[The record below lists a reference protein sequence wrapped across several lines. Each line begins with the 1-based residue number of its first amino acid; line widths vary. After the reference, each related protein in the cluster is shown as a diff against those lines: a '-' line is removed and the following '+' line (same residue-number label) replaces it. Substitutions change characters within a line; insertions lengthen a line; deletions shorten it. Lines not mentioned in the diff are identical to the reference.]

1 MFQCKDLF
9 KLPSL
14 SKMKIIA
21 GNKGLHKIIRW
32 SYKAESIH
40 LAKWVHGGEL
50 LIVSK
55 MVIHEK
61 NFNLYNFLKEA
72 ISLNISGALLLI
84 GPNYIEQIPQSVID
98 LSNQK
103 HFPLFL
109 IPWDTPLVDIFEEL
123 GHAIASINLIN
134 DKHKDLLF
142 SIIFNNNLSLD
153 YLKYQSQEVN
163 FSFDGYL
170 QFFEINFLLPQ
181 SENAIILNDN
191 AIILNDVDKD
201 TICQFIHTLFEN
213 EHIPILSSSYTK
225 NIIALINVN
234 NTSLDTLNT
243 LFPQI
248 LNYIKENYPNYIVNI
263 GIGTRQKSL
272 EKYKLS
278 YEQASK
284 CINLAIKQK
293 QKNMIYYYEQL
304 GLYQLFYDINNKTLL
319 ENFVHNILYSL
330 MAYDKKYNT
339 NLIQTLEVYLNKNCN
354 LNQTAETLFI
364 HRNTIKYRLQRIEEI
379 TNTSLDDAFTRLNFF
394 NAILIK
400 KFLQ

>member
-142 SIIFNNNLSLD
+142 SIIFNTNLSLD

-181 SENAIILNDN
+181 SENAIILND
-191 AIILNDVDKD
+191 VDKD

-225 NIIALINVN
+225 NIIALINAN

>member
-61 NFNLYNFLKEA
+61 DFNLYNFLKEA

-84 GPNYIEQIPQSVID
+84 GPNYIEQIPQSVIN

-142 SIIFNNNLSLD
+142 SIIFNTNLSLD

-181 SENAIILNDN
+181 SENAIILND
-191 AIILNDVDKD
+191 VDKD

-225 NIIALINVN
+225 NIIALVNVN

-319 ENFVHNILYSL
+319 ENFVHNILSSL
-330 MAYDKKYNT
+330 IAYDKKYNT

>member
-61 NFNLYNFLKEA
+61 DFNLYNFLKEA

-163 FSFDGYL
+163 FPFDGYL

-181 SENAIILNDN
+181 SKN

-234 NTSLDTLNT
+234 NTSLNTLNT

>member
-61 NFNLYNFLKEA
+61 DFNLYNFLKEA

-103 HFPLFL
+103 HFPLFF

-142 SIIFNNNLSLD
+142 SIIFNTNLSLD

-181 SENAIILNDN
+181 SEN

-330 MAYDKKYNT
+330 IAYDKKYNT

>member
-50 LIVSK
+50 LIISK

-61 NFNLYNFLKEA
+61 DFNLYNFLKEA

-142 SIIFNNNLSLD
+142 SIIFNTNLSFD

-181 SENAIILNDN
+181 SEN

-364 HRNTIKYRLQRIEEI
+364 HRTTIKYRLQRIEEI
-379 TNTSLDDAFTRLNFF
+379 TNTSLNDAFTRLNFF

>member
-32 SYKAESIH
+32 SYKSESIH

-61 NFNLYNFLKEA
+61 DFNLYNFLKEA

-142 SIIFNNNLSLD
+142 SIIFNTNLSLD

-181 SENAIILNDN
+181 SEN

-354 LNQTAETLFI
+354 LNQTAEILFI

>member
-61 NFNLYNFLKEA
+61 DFNLYNFLKEA

-84 GPNYIEQIPQSVID
+84 GPNYIEQIPQSVIN

-142 SIIFNNNLSLD
+142 SIIFNTNLSLD

-181 SENAIILNDN
+181 SEN

>member
-61 NFNLYNFLKEA
+61 DFNLYNFLKEA

-84 GPNYIEQIPQSVID
+84 GPNYIEQIPQSVIN

-142 SIIFNNNLSLD
+142 SIIFNTNLSLD

-181 SENAIILNDN
+181 SEN

-354 LNQTAETLFI
+354 LNQTAEILFI

>member
-84 GPNYIEQIPQSVID
+84 GPNYVEQIPQSVIN

-142 SIIFNNNLSLD
+142 SIIFNTNLSLD

-181 SENAIILNDN
+181 SEN

>member
-21 GNKGLHKIIRW
+21 GNKGLNKIIRW

-142 SIIFNNNLSLD
+142 SIIFNTNLSLD

-181 SENAIILNDN
+181 SEN

-379 TNTSLDDAFTRLNFF
+379 TNTSLNDAFTRLNFF

>member
-40 LAKWVHGGEL
+40 LAKWIHGGEL

-61 NFNLYNFLKEA
+61 DFNLYNFLKEA

-84 GPNYIEQIPQSVID
+84 GPNYIEQIPQSVIN

-142 SIIFNNNLSLD
+142 SIIFNTNLSLD

-181 SENAIILNDN
+181 SEN

-379 TNTSLDDAFTRLNFF
+379 TNTSLNDAFTRLNFF

>member
-61 NFNLYNFLKEA
+61 DFNLYNFLKEA

-142 SIIFNNNLSLD
+142 SIIFNTNL
-153 YLKYQSQEVN
+153 YIYYIKYQSQ
-163 FSFDGYL
+163 
-170 QFFEINFLLPQ
+170 
-181 SENAIILNDN
+181 
-191 AIILNDVDKD
+191 
-201 TICQFIHTLFEN
+201 
-213 EHIPILSSSYTK
+213 
-225 NIIALINVN
+225 
-234 NTSLDTLNT
+234 
-243 LFPQI
+243 
-248 LNYIKENYPNYIVNI
+248 
-263 GIGTRQKSL
+263 
-272 EKYKLS
+272 
-278 YEQASK
+278 
-284 CINLAIKQK
+284 
-293 QKNMIYYYEQL
+293 
-304 GLYQLFYDINNKTLL
+304 
-319 ENFVHNILYSL
+319 
-330 MAYDKKYNT
+330 
-339 NLIQTLEVYLNKNCN
+339 
-354 LNQTAETLFI
+354 
-364 HRNTIKYRLQRIEEI
+364 
-379 TNTSLDDAFTRLNFF
+379 
-394 NAILIK
+394 
-400 KFLQ
+400 

>member
-61 NFNLYNFLKEA
+61 DFNLYNFLKEA

-142 SIIFNNNLSLD
+142 SIIFNTNLSLD

-181 SENAIILNDN
+181 SEN

-354 LNQTAETLFI
+354 LNQTAEILFI

>member
-14 SKMKIIA
+14 SKMKIIE
-21 GNKGLHKIIRW
+21 GNKGLNKIIRW

-61 NFNLYNFLKEA
+61 DFNLYNFLKEA

-84 GPNYIEQIPQSVID
+84 GPNYIEQIPQSVIN

-142 SIIFNNNLSLD
+142 SIIFNTNLSLD

-181 SENAIILNDN
+181 SEN

-330 MAYDKKYNT
+330 IAYDKKYNT

-379 TNTSLDDAFTRLNFF
+379 TNTSLNDAFTRLNFF

>member
-142 SIIFNNNLSLD
+142 SIIFNTNLSLD

-181 SENAIILNDN
+181 SENAIILND
-191 AIILNDVDKD
+191 VDKD

-225 NIIALINVN
+225 NIIALVNVN

>member
-61 NFNLYNFLKEA
+61 DFNLYNFLKEA

-142 SIIFNNNLSLD
+142 SIIFNTNLSLD

-163 FSFDGYL
+163 FPFDGYL

-181 SENAIILNDN
+181 SEN

>member
-21 GNKGLHKIIRW
+21 GNKGLNKIIRW

-61 NFNLYNFLKEA
+61 DFNLYNFLKEA

-84 GPNYIEQIPQSVID
+84 GPNYIEQIPQSVIN

-142 SIIFNNNLSLD
+142 SIIFNTNLSLD

-181 SENAIILNDN
+181 SEN

-330 MAYDKKYNT
+330 IAYDKKYNT

-379 TNTSLDDAFTRLNFF
+379 TNTSLNDAFTRLNFF

>member
-61 NFNLYNFLKEA
+61 DFNLYNFLKEA

-142 SIIFNNNLSLD
+142 SIIFNTNLSLD

-163 FSFDGYL
+163 FPFDGYL

-181 SENAIILNDN
+181 SKN

-234 NTSLDTLNT
+234 NTSLNTLNT

>member
-61 NFNLYNFLKEA
+61 DFNLYNFLKEA

-142 SIIFNNNLSLD
+142 SIIFNTNLSLD

-163 FSFDGYL
+163 FPFDGYL

-181 SENAIILNDN
+181 SENTL
-191 AIILNDVDKD
+191 ILNDVDKD

>member
-61 NFNLYNFLKEA
+61 DFNLYNFLKEA

-84 GPNYIEQIPQSVID
+84 GPNYIEQIPQSVIN

-142 SIIFNNNLSLD
+142 SIIFNTNLSLD

-181 SENAIILNDN
+181 SEN

-248 LNYIKENYPNYIVNI
+248 LNYIKENHPNYIVNI
-263 GIGTRQKSL
+263 GISTRQKSL

>member
-14 SKMKIIA
+14 SKMRIIA

-142 SIIFNNNLSLD
+142 SIIFNTNLSLD

-181 SENAIILNDN
+181 SEN

-379 TNTSLDDAFTRLNFF
+379 TNTSLNDAFTRLNFF

>member
-9 KLPSL
+9 KLSSL

-21 GNKGLHKIIRW
+21 GNKGLHRVIRW

-55 MVIHEK
+55 MVIHEE
-61 NFNLYNFLKEA
+61 NFDLYNFLKEA
-72 ISLNISGALLLI
+72 ISLNMSGALLLT
-84 GPNYIEQIPQSVID
+84 GTGYIEQIPQSVID

-109 IPWDTPLVDIFEEL
+109 IPWNTPLVDIFEEL

-142 SIIFNNNLSLD
+142 SIIFNNNLSID
-153 YLKYQSQEVN
+153 YLKYQNPEIN
-163 FSFDGYL
+163 FSFDGSL

-181 SENAIILNDN
+181 NKNSFKM
-191 AIILNDVDKD
+191 NDVDKD
-201 TICQFIHTLFEN
+201 TICQFIHTLFQN
-213 EHIPILSSSYTK
+213 EQIPILYSGYTK
-225 NIIALINVN
+225 NIIGLMNVTN
-234 NTSLDTLNT
+234 ASTDTLNAIFNET
-243 LFPQI
+243 LT
-248 LNYIKENYPNYIVNI
+248 YINENYPNYIINI
-263 GIGTRQKSL
+263 GIGTKQQSL
-272 EKYKLS
+272 SKCKLS

-284 CINLAIKQK
+284 CINLAIKQNK
-293 QKNMIYYYEQL
+293 QNTIRYYEQL

-319 ENFVHNILYSL
+319 ENFVSNILSKL
-330 MAYDKKYNT
+330 IAYDEKYNT
-339 NLIQTLEVYLNKNCN
+339 DLIKTLDVYLSKNCN
-354 LNQTAETLFI
+354 LNQTAEELFI

-379 TNTSLDDAFTRLNFF
+379 TNTNLDDAFTRLNFF

-400 KFLQ
+400 IFLQ

>member
-61 NFNLYNFLKEA
+61 DFNLYNFLKEA

-142 SIIFNNNLSLD
+142 SIIFNTNLSLD

-163 FSFDGYL
+163 FPFDGYL
-170 QFFEINFLLPQ
+170 QFFEINFLLLQ
-181 SENAIILNDN
+181 SKN

-234 NTSLDTLNT
+234 NTSLNTLNT

-330 MAYDKKYNT
+330 IAYDKKYNT

>member
-61 NFNLYNFLKEA
+61 DFNLYNFLKEA

-142 SIIFNNNLSLD
+142 SIIFNTNLSLD

-163 FSFDGYL
+163 FPFDGYL

-181 SENAIILNDN
+181 SKN

-234 NTSLDTLNT
+234 NTSLNTLNT

-330 MAYDKKYNT
+330 IAYDKKYNT

>member
-61 NFNLYNFLKEA
+61 DFNLYNFLKEA

-84 GPNYIEQIPQSVID
+84 GPNYIEQIPQSVIN

-142 SIIFNNNLSLD
+142 SIIFNTNLSLD

-181 SENAIILNDN
+181 SEN

-293 QKNMIYYYEQL
+293 QKNIIYYYEQL

>member
-1 MFQCKDLF
+1 MFQYKDLF

-61 NFNLYNFLKEA
+61 DFNLYNFLKEA

-142 SIIFNNNLSLD
+142 SIIFNTNLSLD

-163 FSFDGYL
+163 FPFDGYL

-181 SENAIILNDN
+181 SKN

-234 NTSLDTLNT
+234 NTSLNTLNT

-354 LNQTAETLFI
+354 LNQTAKTLFI

>member
-61 NFNLYNFLKEA
+61 DFNLYNFLKEA

-84 GPNYIEQIPQSVID
+84 GPNYIEQIPQSVIN

-142 SIIFNNNLSLD
+142 SIIFNTNLSLD

-181 SENAIILNDN
+181 SENAIILND
-191 AIILNDVDKD
+191 VDKD

-225 NIIALINVN
+225 NIIALVNVN

-293 QKNMIYYYEQL
+293 QKNMIYYYAQL

>member
-61 NFNLYNFLKEA
+61 DFNLYNFLKEA

-134 DKHKDLLF
+134 DKHKNLLF
-142 SIIFNNNLSLD
+142 SIIFNTNLSLD

-181 SENAIILNDN
+181 SEN

-354 LNQTAETLFI
+354 LNQTAEILFI

>member
-14 SKMKIIA
+14 YKMKIIA
-21 GNKGLHKIIRW
+21 GNKGLNKIIRW

-61 NFNLYNFLKEA
+61 DFNLYNFLKEA

-84 GPNYIEQIPQSVID
+84 GPNYIEQIPQSVIN

-142 SIIFNNNLSLD
+142 SIIFNTNLSLD

-181 SENAIILNDN
+181 SEN

-330 MAYDKKYNT
+330 IAYDKKYNT

-379 TNTSLDDAFTRLNFF
+379 TNTSLNDAFTRLNFF

>member
-61 NFNLYNFLKEA
+61 DFNLYNFLKEA

-142 SIIFNNNLSLD
+142 SIIFNTNLSLD
-153 YLKYQSQEVN
+153 YLKCQSQEVN

-181 SENAIILNDN
+181 SEN

-379 TNTSLDDAFTRLNFF
+379 TNTSLNDAFTRLNFF

>member
-32 SYKAESIH
+32 NYKAESIH

-142 SIIFNNNLSLD
+142 SIIFNTNLSLD

-181 SENAIILNDN
+181 SEN

>member
-32 SYKAESIH
+32 SYKAKSIH

-61 NFNLYNFLKEA
+61 DFNLYNFLKEA

-142 SIIFNNNLSLD
+142 SIIFNTNLSLD

-163 FSFDGYL
+163 FPFDGYL

-181 SENAIILNDN
+181 SKN

-243 LFPQI
+243 LFPHI

-379 TNTSLDDAFTRLNFF
+379 TNTSLNDAFTRLNFF

>member
-1 MFQCKDLF
+1 
-9 KLPSL
+9 
-14 SKMKIIA
+14 MKIIA

-142 SIIFNNNLSLD
+142 SIIFNTNLSLD

-181 SENAIILNDN
+181 SEN

-354 LNQTAETLFI
+354 LNQTAEILFI

>member
-84 GPNYIEQIPQSVID
+84 GPNYIEQIPQSVIN

-142 SIIFNNNLSLD
+142 SIIFNTNLSLD

-181 SENAIILNDN
+181 SEN

-354 LNQTAETLFI
+354 LNQTAEILFI

>member
-61 NFNLYNFLKEA
+61 DFNLYNFLKEA

-142 SIIFNNNLSLD
+142 SIIFNTNLSLD

-163 FSFDGYL
+163 FPFDGYL

-181 SENAIILNDN
+181 SEN

-248 LNYIKENYPNYIVNI
+248 LNYIKENHLNYIVNI

>member
-61 NFNLYNFLKEA
+61 DFNLYNFLKEA

-142 SIIFNNNLSLD
+142 SIIFNTNLSLD

-181 SENAIILNDN
+181 SEN

-330 MAYDKKYNT
+330 TAYDKKYNT

-354 LNQTAETLFI
+354 LNQTAEILFI

>member
-84 GPNYIEQIPQSVID
+84 GPNYIEQIPQSVIN

-142 SIIFNNNLSLD
+142 SIIFNTNLSLD

-181 SENAIILNDN
+181 SENTL
-191 AIILNDVDKD
+191 ILNDVDKD

-248 LNYIKENYPNYIVNI
+248 LNYIKENHPNYIVNI
-263 GIGTRQKSL
+263 GISTRQKSL

>member
-61 NFNLYNFLKEA
+61 DFNLYNFLKEA

-142 SIIFNNNLSLD
+142 SIIFNTNLSLD

-163 FSFDGYL
+163 FPFDGYL

-181 SENAIILNDN
+181 SEN

-225 NIIALINVN
+225 NIIAIINVN